1 MRRRA
6 AVALFFIF
14 VVTYSTAQ
22 QAADP
27 LRQMSSSFESLV
39 ARVSPAVVE
48 IFVSGYGAAESDED
62 NPSAPISRQSSLGSG
77 VIVDPDGYIVTNYH
91 VVKGAQRVNV
101 LITPPA
107 NGSQVTAAMLPEPH
121 NLSAR
126 ILGFSKLADLAVLKV
141 DAKGLPTVP
150 FAQYRQLRQGQLVLA
165 IGSPEGLQN
174 SVSMGL
180 VSAVLRQVDP
190 KSSMVFIQT
199 DAAINPG
206 NSGGALVDI
215 DGNLVGIN
223 SSIFTQSGG
232 NEGIG
237 FAIPSGIV
245 RYVYQQ
251 IRQYGRVR
259 RGDIGAD
266 VQTLTPTLT
275 SALAISTQSGV
286 IVSDVVPGS
295 PADEAGLKVYDLIQA
310 INGMP
315 VMNTSSF
322 VMDMYLLKIGDRA
335 RVGILRD
342 GKEMTL
348 NIPVVEVKQ
357 GAESLAG
364 LADPEK
370 DAVPAL
376 GIFGIDLTPDAV
388 SLIMEP
394 RIASGVI
401 VAATTADHRA
411 DELGLQMGDIIH
423 SVNAAPITNMPALRA
438 ALARMKSGEPAVLQV
453 ERNGRLMFLSFD
465 VE

>member
-423 SVNAAPITNMPALRA
+423 SVNAAPITNLPALRA